1 MLDSNMKLVMKHSI
15 SILAIA
21 ATALLVSCEK
31 FLDEKPQS
39 ELTKEATE
47 VSSLESAYK
56 TVSDAQSELN
66 GVYALFKADIY
77 EACNYYFGDCMTDNC
92 YIGGDGVNEEQFDN
106 IALTATNSL
115 IGIMWSQYY
124 AVVGSATNVIENT
137 KLMDS
142 SIIDDVTR
150 AQIIADAKF
159 ARAYVL
165 FDIVRL
171 WGAAPMALLLIPSIT
186 AENLDEWYPI
196 MYPARTSEDDIY
208 KQILEDLDQS
218 TIDNLP
224 SKNHGAFLG
233 SKGAAYALL
242 AKVYATMGE
251 KSTRD
256 YNKVIEYC
264 QKVEN
269 EGYSLVDNF
278 DDLWT
283 VTNKFSS
290 ESIFEMYFSDA
301 AEQHNW
307 AYWVLLSDK
316 SGDVVVSWRRYCT
329 PTQDLLAKYD
339 KDNDVR
345 YGSSFYWASVPY
357 DTYYP
362 AKNYPLA
369 YKIRQKESDII
380 LMRLADILLLKA
392 EALVETGNY
401 KEAMEI
407 VNNKI
412 RSRAHV
418 AAINATSADQARL
431 AVENERQLELVLEGQ
446 RWFDLVRNDR
456 LEAVMKTAH
465 DKNGNLRF
473 TEIPSWRQKFP
484 IPQDQIDI
492 NERLTQNE
500 GY

>member
-1 MLDSNMKLVMKHSI
+1 MLDSNVKHVMKHSI
-15 SILAIA
+15 FFLTIVAIS
-21 ATALLVSCEK
+21 LVSCEK
-31 FLDEKPQS
+31 FLDERPQS
-39 ELTKEATE
+39 EITKEATE
-47 VSSLESAYK
+47 VSTLESAYK
-56 TVSDAQSELN
+56 SVSDAQSELN

-77 EACNYYFGDCMTDNC
+77 EACIFYYGDCMTDNC
-92 YIGGDGVNEEQFDN
+92 YIGGDGVNEEEFDN
-106 IALTATNSL
+106 LSLSATNKQV
-115 IGIMWSQYY
+115 GIMWSQYY
-124 AVVGSATNVIENT
+124 AIVGSATNVIENT

-142 SIIDDVTR
+142 STIDEDTR
-150 AQIIADAKF
+150 AKIIADAKF
-159 ARAYVL
+159 ARAFVL

-171 WGAAPMALLLIPSIT
+171 WGAAPMALQLIPSIT

-196 MYPARTSEDDIY
+196 MYPARTPEEDIY
-208 KQILEDLDQS
+208 KQILDDLNQS

-224 SKNHGAFLG
+224 SRSNGAFSG
-233 SKGAAYALL
+233 SKGAAYGLL

-251 KSTRD
+251 KSARD

-264 QKVEN
+264 QKVQD
-269 EGYSLVDNF
+269 EGYSLVANY

-283 VTNKFSS
+283 VSGKLSS

-307 AYWVLLSDK
+307 AYWVLLTDK

-339 KDNDVR
+339 KDNDAR
-345 YGSSFYWASVPY
+345 YKSSFYWASVPY

-392 EALVETGNY
+392 EALVETG
-401 KEAMEI
+401 KTEEAMQI
-407 VNNKI
+407 VNQI
-412 RSRAHV
+412 RSRANV
-418 AAINATSADQARL
+418 AQVSASNVDQARL

-446 RWFDLVRNDR
+446 RWFDLVRNGR
-456 LEAVMKTAH
+456 MEAVMKTAH
-465 DKNGNLRF
+465 DKNGGLRF
-473 TEIPSWRQKFP
+473 SDIPVWREKFP